1 MRLHK
6 RACKIYKDYFKALVE
21 EILRVVWILLREY
34 GDFGEVLDNFV
45 GHAFDEDERGILD

>member
-21 EILRVVWILLREY
+21 EILRVVWILSREY

>member
-34 GDFGEVLDNFV
+34 GNFGEVLDNFV
-45 GHAFDEDERGILD
+45 GHMLLMKMKGVF